1 MRIELRGG
9 AIRCFSAPHRPIC
22 FSPSLVLRQPLDDAR
37 RCSAP
42 PPRAARRSNRLLC
55 DLAVCLPSRAGSCVI
70 LPVRR
75 CKGGDRGGE
84 RSRGGRL
91 FEVTEIATT
100 DDKMLMKKALNN
112 TGWTSADAERISLPL
127 NRPAMCGSAFTG
139 AHQHHH
145 LDHLIILVVPLEKAD
160 FGAVTYMVALMDR
173 TGGSCHHPAPS
184 QLILPLTIDAPS

>member
-1 MRIELRGG
+1 MLIEVRGG
-9 AIRCFSAPHRPIC
+9 ASRCFSAPKSPIC
-22 FSPSLVLRQPLDDAR
+22 CSLSVTLSQPLDDAR

-55 DLAVCLPSRAGSCVI
+55 DLAVCLPSRAGGCVI

-100 DDKMLMKKALNN
+100 DDKMLMEEMVNN
-112 TGWTSADAERISLPL
+112 I
-127 NRPAMCGSAFTG
+127 N
-139 AHQHHH
+139 
-145 LDHLIILVVPLEKAD
+145 
-160 FGAVTYMVALMDR
+160 
-173 TGGSCHHPAPS
+173 
-184 QLILPLTIDAPS
+184 